1 MSTEQH
7 FTNPGLIFTLIPK
20 IMKQVGAIGKE
31 RKNEQQ
37 GYKFRGIEDMYNA
50 IHPALC
56 DHGVFCAP
64 KVTKSQSQDRISG
77 TGKPSIRVEL
87 TVCHRFYA
95 SDGSFVDVETVGE
108 GIDSSDKASNKAM
121 SAAMKYAYIELL
133 AIPTSDIADSDR
145 DDPEVGHKNGNGKP
159 VAVIE
164 KDIELA
170 PKPTA
175 EFITIGQQKNIH
187 TEFRKAV
194 RKDYAADVDFAFYEF
209 LTVNKFVDD
218 QGIPTAGRIPAAE
231 WFAVKEKAL
240 AKARSL

>member
-1 MSTEQH
+1 MSTQQ
-7 FTNPGLIFTLIPK
+7 PGLIFGLIPK
-20 IMKQVGAIGKE
+20 IMKDVGAIGKD

-50 IHPALC
+50 IHPALIT
-56 DHGVFCAP
+56 HGVFCAP
-64 KVTKSQSQDRISG
+64 NVTKSTSTDRI
-77 TGKPSIRVEL
+77 TAAGKPSIRVEL
-87 TVCHRFYA
+87 EVCHRFYA
-95 SDGSFVDVETVGE
+95 SDGSFVDVTTVGE

-133 AIPTSDIADSDR
+133 AIPTADMSDGDR
-145 DDPEVGHKNGNGKP
+145 DDPDAGHKNGNGKP
-159 VAVIE
+159 VPVIE

-170 PKPTA
+170 PKPAA
-175 EFITIGQQKNIH
+175 EFITVGQQKNIH

-194 RKDYAADVDFAFYEF
+194 RKEFAGDIDIVFYEF

-218 QGIPTAGRIPAAE
+218 QGVPTAARIPAGE
-231 WFAVKEKAL
+231 WFAIKEKAL